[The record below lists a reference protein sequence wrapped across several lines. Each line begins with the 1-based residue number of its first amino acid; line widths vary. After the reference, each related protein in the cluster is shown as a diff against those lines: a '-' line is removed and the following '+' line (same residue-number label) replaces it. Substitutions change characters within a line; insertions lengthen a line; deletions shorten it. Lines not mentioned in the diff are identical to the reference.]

1 MIMEIIFLKLNR
13 KFPLPWSHS
22 DFCSWDVRSEFEF
35 VVELGIEQRRHLI
48 AKQKVLKK
56 QSSKNFFDFGIDF

>member
-1 MIMEIIFLKLNR
+1 MIMEIIFLKFNR

-22 DFCSWDVRSEFEF
+22 DFCSRDVRSEFKF
-35 VVELGIEQRRHLI
+35 VVKLGIEQRRHLI

-56 QSSKNFFDFGIDF
+56 RFLKKSKNLIFFI